1 MIKQQV
7 TTVTSSRE
15 CVDEQQ
21 SQGVDVRKTPAK
33 RQKVGRR
40 SNSPTCVSWTSPSEV
55 KGKEA
60 RSYTR
65 ELIQSKNMDR
75 QGY

>member
-1 MIKQQV
+1 MH
-7 TTVTSSRE
+7 RGHY
-15 CVDEQQ
+15 VDEQR
-21 SQGVDVRKTPAK
+21 SQAPSDVQNITIQNTPAK

-40 SNSPTCVSWTSPSEV
+40 SNSPTCVSWTSHSVV
-55 KGKEA
+55 KGKET